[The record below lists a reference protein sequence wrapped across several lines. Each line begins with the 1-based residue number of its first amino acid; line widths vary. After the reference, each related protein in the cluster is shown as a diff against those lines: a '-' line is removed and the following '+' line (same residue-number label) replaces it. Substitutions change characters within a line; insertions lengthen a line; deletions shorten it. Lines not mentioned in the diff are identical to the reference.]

1 LSKSRGDDANACL
14 TPSENAAIIATLFEV
29 EAKENKLAH
38 RVVLLQ
44 MLAVLIATAIVYS
57 VESTPD
63 IAIAVLSGGGVSV
76 VNGALLAWRMYR
88 AALSSVQNA
97 HHQLRIMY
105 FYAAE
110 RFLVVATLLGLCIV
124 VIKFSPLALLSGFIL
139 GQAVL
144 MIARLL
150 LIRNID

>member
-1 LSKSRGDDANACL
+1 MSKSRGDDANACL

-124 VIKFSPLALLSGFIL
+124 VIKFSPLALLGGFIL

>member
-124 VIKFSPLALLSGFIL
+124 VIKFSPLALLGGFIL

>member
-1 LSKSRGDDANACL
+1 MSKSRDEDANACL
-14 TPSENAAIIATLFEV
+14 TPPENAAIIATLFEV

>member
-1 LSKSRGDDANACL
+1 MSKSRGDDANACL
-14 TPSENAAIIATLFEV
+14 TPPENAAIIATLFEV

-124 VIKFSPLALLSGFIL
+124 VIKFSPLALLGGFIL